1 MLQVCRL
8 AQGTN
13 TRMNLL
19 IVCRHMHLVV
29 GARQEGFRIN
39 AHRAFHG
46 AGLLVMDRCTVHAQ
60 QALENGIDDALIRD
74 NSHIC
79 WR

>member
-46 AGLLVMDRCTVHAQ
+46 AGLWVMDRCTVHAQ

-74 NSHIC
+74 NSHI
-79 WR
+79 RLR